1 MQTQATLETEH
12 KKVTKENIDEINK
25 VLRHKTPE
33 SIVSFALSISKKPIL
48 TTNFGPFS
56 ASLTHLVNQAKPD
69 IKVIWCDS
77 GFNTSF
83 TNLFAE
89 SLRERLDLNLKI
101 YTPRPG
107 ATLDNF
113 LIKGIPSIEDPRH
126 KTFTE
131 LVKLEPFRRALNEH
145 QPDVW
150 FTNLR
155 KGQTKFR
162 DSLDILSFS
171 QNGILKV
178 SPFHYWDD
186 EEILNYL
193 KLHGLPNETR
203 YFDPTKVCQTRECG
217 LHI

>member
-1 MQTQATLETEH
+1 MQIQAEPAIEQM
-12 KKVTKENIDEINK
+12 KVTKDNIEHINK
-25 VLRHKTPE
+25 ILRNKTPE
-33 SIVSFALSISKKPIL
+33 WIVSFALSISKKPIL

-56 ASLTHLVNQAKPD
+56 ASLTHLVNQVKQD

-83 TNLFAE
+83 TNQFAAKL
-89 SLRERLDLNLKI
+89 SKRLNLNLQI
-101 YTPRPG
+101 YTPQPS

-126 KTFTE
+126 KAFTE
-131 LVKLEPFRRALNEH
+131 LVKLEPFRRALTEH

-171 QNGILKV
+171 HTGILKV

-193 KLHGLPNETR
+193 NLNGLPNETR
-203 YFDPTKVCQTRECG
+203 YFDPTKVCQKRECG